1 MLILEELLNTWAV
14 VLWASVGELTPT
26 LNSKAPTTTI
36 SAQKEALV
44 ETLCPFLRYLL
55 HFLYLLSLLRRGAET
70 LPRQTRNSPRATRAT
85 LPKV

>member
-1 MLILEELLNTWAV
+1 LAALAPADVASTMLILEELLNTWAV

-55 HFLYLLSLLRRGAET
+55 HFLLE
-70 LPRQTRNSPRATRAT
+70 LPRIGE
-85 LPKV
+85 